1 MDLSIEEFQRLADD
15 KSQQT
20 MRIADLERQLA
31 QKTIENEQLKS
42 KVKQLEI
49 AHAAERLKNMLLKN
63 YITLSVEK
71 IKSFVS
77 HLKGLD
83 RFAFLKTFL
92 EYVLPAEN
100 YQEQLLLVNEV
111 MVIPEEP
118 KQLILLHNADDI
130 SKESSIRI
138 GNFKING
145 GISAPFKQNIYLKNL
160 LADPDKTGVIDTLY
174 IGAVNVGTNVGGITI
189 RRSDNQEDSEYSRGA
204 DLAFNLKY
212 GLHLAKHPDDA
223 IYAHDMVYQPQIGYA
238 TLSLKGEN
246 SLAMLSR
253 MIVINNY

>member
-15 KSQQT
+15 KSRQT

-42 KVKQLEI
+42 KVKQLEM
-49 AHAAERLKNMLLKN
+49 ANAAERLKNMLLKN

-118 KQLILLHNADDI
+118 KQLIGDTHNHYVTMTG
-130 SKESSIRI
+130 SSV
-138 GNFKING
+138 NYTENNNN
-145 GISAPFKQNIYLKNL
+145 P
-160 LADPDKTGVIDTLY
+160 DP
-174 IGAVNVGTNVGGITI
+174 TN
-189 RRSDNQEDSEYSRGA
+189 
-204 DLAFNLKY
+204 
-212 GLHLAKHPDDA
+212 H
-223 IYAHDMVYQPQIGYA
+223 
-238 TLSLKGEN
+238 
-246 SLAMLSR
+246 
-253 MIVINNY
+253 NN

>member
-15 KSQQT
+15 KSLQT

-49 AHAAERLKNMLLKN
+49 ANAAERLKNMLLKN

-92 EYVLPAEN
+92 EYVLPTEN

-118 KQLILLHNADDI
+118 KQLIGDTHNHYVTMTG
-130 SKESSIRI
+130 SSV
-138 GNFKING
+138 NYTENNNN
-145 GISAPFKQNIYLKNL
+145 P
-160 LADPDKTGVIDTLY
+160 DP
-174 IGAVNVGTNVGGITI
+174 TN
-189 RRSDNQEDSEYSRGA
+189 
-204 DLAFNLKY
+204 
-212 GLHLAKHPDDA
+212 H
-223 IYAHDMVYQPQIGYA
+223 
-238 TLSLKGEN
+238 
-246 SLAMLSR
+246 
-253 MIVINNY
+253 NN